1 MGIHSDWGRRRVTD
15 FTTWLLDNDGR
26 IYRYWVYKRMFTPA
40 EQEAKWSDQ
49 TCFEEDECY
58 YGRIEEDVELPDG
71 DVLLG
76 FASPE
81 LDGGKYE
88 GSLDYY
94 KLSQI
99 LLAYVPSDAEEDD
112 A

>member
-1 MGIHSDWGRRRVTD
+1 MTD

-49 TCFEEDECY
+49 SCFEDEECSL
-58 YGRIEEDVELPDG
+58 GRIVEAVELPDG
-71 DVLLG
+71 DVLIG
-76 FASPE
+76 FESH
-81 LDGGKYE
+81 DMVGGRYE
-88 GSLDYY
+88 GHIDYY

-99 LLAYVPSDAEEDD
+99 LLAYYPTDAEEDD
-112 A
+112 D